1 MQNARNENRQQEWES
16 NWKQLYEEDI
26 KKRLSES
33 TCKQDACSCGG
44 TGTPVEYSHV
54 KGHVNVNKPA
64 AMHGY
69 GEVLAAL
76 NTCKPICQ
84 AAVNKTSPSKERKVI
99 KKDAILK
106 ALMGMKDMT
115 EAEAQKIIS
124 EALGA

>member
-33 TCKQDACSCGG
+33 TCKQDGCSCSGN
-44 TGTPVEYSHV
+44 GTPVEYSQV

-76 NTCKPICQ
+76 NACKPICQ
-84 AAVNKTSPSKERKVI
+84 AAVNTTGPSKERKII
-99 KKDAILK
+99 KKDAMLR
-106 ALMGMKDMT
+106 ALMEVKGMT
-115 EAEAQKIIS
+115 EAEAQTIIS
-124 EALGA
+124 EALRI